1 MQRISAFKLTRNRVV
16 ALVFICS
23 TSFLGSLSFQKFYNE
38 IFVQIKSTQVKSIPE
53 FQKMIRAL
61 ENSFAEHAF
70 MRNIFAG
77 IDANVGF
84 YLTKELTSRQVL
96 KGKDNWLFYKSR
108 TDGMSMDDYQ
118 GISSFDDSK
127 LRSILEK
134 LTSTKSTLNSMGIRF
149 ILLIPSNKER
159 IYSNKMP
166 DAIPIVNKY
175 NRTDKLVSYLREN
188 AFDDVIYPKEEL
200 LSHRG
205 QFQLYYK
212 HDTHWNILGGFIAE
226 QQLLEKLYGKRGTLL
241 DQNVI
246 KKIVLQKDLAKMVNM
261 EWFFDDDYD
270 YSLESLDPM
279 KSDTDTCHVN
289 ENARYDNS
297 ILLIGDSFMKAF
309 APHICNDFKKACIIN
324 RSNYSPEILKTC
336 SPDIVVIEFVE
347 RYSDQLSTWNLF

>member
-96 KGKDNWLFYKSR
+96 KGKDNWLFYKSK

-246 KKIVLQKDLAKMVNM
+246 KKIVLQKDLAKKAA
-261 EWFFDDDYD
+261 F
-270 YSLESLDPM
+270 
-279 KSDTDTCHVN
+279 
-289 ENARYDNS
+289 
-297 ILLIGDSFMKAF
+297 SFWG
-309 APHICNDFKKACIIN
+309 
-324 RSNYSPEILKTC
+324 E
-336 SPDIVVIEFVE
+336 
-347 RYSDQLSTWNLF
+347 